1 MRGSFGLSA
10 THAYIRRK
18 SSRPTKL
25 IRNAQAPEPFIVCG
39 RAQFARQLFAMAKKE
54 LAAARAISKEVGQ
67 DGKVSIRR
75 ANRTILAR
83 RVFDK
88 AGHAH
93 PLRQKL
99 ARSCG

>member
-1 MRGSFGLSA
+1 
-10 THAYIRRK
+10 
-18 SSRPTKL
+18 
-25 IRNAQAPEPFIVCG
+25 
-39 RAQFARQLFAMAKKE
+39 MAKKE